1 MYFLQLF
8 LLLFTSVSNTLSYL
22 SSTDLVDIKAHDHRL
37 LTKILAARQLQ
48 DLFDNDKNT
57 HGLFHAQLNQKVY
70 LIIDLRGLY
79 QVSSV
84 EITCDKTYI
93 LVFICTDHLNDDN
106 KFRNFVFVTADQPEN
121 LKQTISVGYGFD
133 KNTTSLFGSLYNCT
147 YQQTS
152 TLCIP
157 ACSEYDNSRA
167 GFVGNSLLWSFQSD
181 KEGWTRIYDLIIR
194 GTPFDEK
201 RNMKNNLG
209 VVNDI
214 QRVVLG
220 FFTMKLQKFGKIQD
234 YRVHKHEQQIFSI
247 SSKLYVCV
255 IKF

>member
-1 MYFLQLF
+1 MFF
-8 LLLFTSVSNTLSYL
+8 FIEICI
-22 SSTDLVDIKAHDHRL
+22 STDYYLKSCHYWYDIIEAYGVFRDFI
-37 LTKILAARQLQ
+37 ILQS
-48 DLFDNDKNT
+48 
-57 HGLFHAQLNQKVY
+57 G
-70 LIIDLRGLY
+70 
-79 QVSSV
+79 
-84 EITCDKTYI
+84 DKTYI

-106 KFRNFVFVTADQPEN
+106 KFQNFVFVTADQPEN

-209 VVNDI
+209 TLHCI
-214 QRVVLG
+214 WLYLYRTTFCLVLLLN
-220 FFTMKLQKFGKIQD
+220 FKTLI
-234 YRVHKHEQQIFSI
+234 
-247 SSKLYVCV
+247 
-255 IKF
+255 